1 MTEKQHKVSVKT
13 SDWFKYLL
21 AFGVVVLIS
30 VLCRPEVN
38 ESFDIGDIWTNETV
52 VLHSDLVVQKPVPR
66 SRVIVSSSESR
77 QNILNA
83 IDNIVKSLPD
93 GIDSTGKYEGL
104 KLEFGRYYGKGVFDK
119 SVQSSVAKKSV
130 FILKSESV
138 EQKDLE
144 ADYYSIAKVSG
155 EIKTWV
161 KSNMPDKVK
170 QIDQLLE
177 THLKPS
183 ISITDYIPES
193 FADQLKEPS
202 TINKGTT
209 IISTG
214 DVITAEKYDLLQ
226 QSATMREGFSF
237 DGFSFVSFIGYLILI
252 FLIIGAL
259 LVYLQ
264 FTYPQVWEKTNSF
277 AFIMMFPAVISLL
290 VYFLEGNGMS
300 SYLIPFCVV
309 PIIIKNFFDDR
320 LALFVHVVVVLIAS
334 FMSILDYAF
343 TFIEILAGI
352 VTVLI
357 VSETRYWN
365 VFFRD
370 ISIIFGTYILGY
382 LGLSLI
388 HLESFDAMNWRP
400 FVGVIVST
408 LLTLLAYPF
417 IPMIEKI
424 FGFTSSI
431 RLAELTDMNNPLIKQ
446 LSINAPG
453 TLQHSLQVSNLAE
466 AATEEIGG
474 NSLLV
479 KAAALYHDIG
489 KLDDPEAY
497 IENVKNYNPHDTM
510 SNFES
515 ARKIIDHVIKGEEM
529 AKKAKL
535 PKQIIDFIT
544 THHGDTRVEYFYRNQ
559 LKAEPDKEFDE
570 SLFRYPGPKPQTKEQ
585 TILMI
590 ADSLE
595 AASKSLKN
603 PTGKDID
610 ELVDG
615 IVKYK
620 IEQGQ
625 LDDSEL
631 NFNELEK
638 CTNVFKTLLRS
649 INHVRVEYPKEAET
663 MADTT
668 AS

>member
-1 MTEKQHKVSVKT
+1 MTDKQHKVSIKS
-13 SDWFKYLL
+13 SDWIKYLM

-30 VLCRPEVN
+30 ILCRPQADEN
-38 ESFDIGDIWTNETV
+38 FDIGDIWENETV
-52 VLHSDLVVQKPVPR
+52 VLNNDLILQKEIPKKRIIVASSDAKQDILQGISGVVKTFP
-66 SRVIVSSSESR
+66 
-77 QNILNA
+77 N
-83 IDNIVKSLPD
+83 
-93 GIDSTGKYEGL
+93 GIDSTGKFDEL
-104 KLEFGRYYGKGVFDK
+104 TVEVERYYAKGIY
-119 SVQSSVAKKSV
+119 A
-130 FILKSESV
+130 ESLTASAT
-138 EQKDLE
+138 EGPLYLLR
-144 ADYYSIAKVSG
+144 ADGA
-155 EIKTWV
+155 EIKDITTDFYSQSEARNELNRWV
-161 KSNMPDKVK
+161 KDNLPAYQKPLAS
-170 QIDQLLE
+170 LLDAS
-177 THLKPS
+177 LKPS
-183 ISITDYIPES
+183 IDITDHIPES
-193 FADQLKEPS
+193 SKSKLTEPF
-202 TINKGTT
+202 TIEQGTT
-209 IISTG
+209 LISNG
-214 DVITAEKYDLLQ
+214 DLITSEKFDLLE
-226 QSATMREGFSF
+226 QSALMRESFSF
-237 DGFSFVSFIGYLILI
+237 DNFSFISFLGYLLLIL
-252 FLIIGAL
+252 LIIGAL

-264 FTYPQVWEKTNSF
+264 FTHPNVFEKINNL
-277 AFIMMFPAVISLL
+277 AFIMMFPAGISLL

-309 PIIIKNFFDDR
+309 PIIIKNFFDER
-320 LALFVHVVVVLIAS
+320 LALFVHIVVVLIAS
-334 FMSILDYAF
+334 FMSVLDYEF

-352 VTVLI
+352 VTVLL
-357 VSETRYWN
+357 VSETRHWN

-370 ISIIFGTYILGY
+370 ILIIFATYILGY

-388 HLESFDAMNWRP
+388 RAESFASIDWNP
-400 FVGVIVST
+400 FVYFVVST
-408 LLTLLAYPF
+408 ILTLLAYPF
-417 IPMIEKI
+417 IPLIEKI

-431 RLAELTDMNNPLIKQ
+431 RLVELTDMNNPLIKQ
-446 LSINAPG
+446 LSINAQG

-466 AATEEIGG
+466 AATEKIGG

-497 IENVKNYNPHDTM
+497 IENSTDYNPHDTM

-535 PKQIIDFIT
+535 PKVIIDFIM
-544 THHGDTRVEYFYRNQ
+544 THHGTTRVEYFYRNQ

-603 PTGKDID
+603 PTGQDID
-610 ELVDG
+610 KLVDG

-631 NFNELEK
+631 NFNELEQ
-638 CTNVFKTLLRS
+638 CTDVFKSLLRS
-649 INHVRVEYPKEAET
+649 INHVRVEYPKEVEAPKE
-663 MADTT
+663 
-668 AS
+668 

>member
-1 MTEKQHKVSVKT
+1 MNEKQQKVSVRG
-13 SDWFKYLL
+13 SDWLKYLL

-30 VLCRPEVN
+30 VLCRPRVD
-38 ESFDIGDIWTNETV
+38 ESFDIGDIWGNETV
-52 VLHSDLVVQKPVPR
+52 VLNNDLVVQKPVPR
-66 SRVIVSSSESR
+66 SRVIVSSSEAR
-77 QNILNA
+77 QNILIA
-83 IDNIVKSLPD
+83 VDDIVKSLPN
-93 GIDSTGKYEGL
+93 GIDSSGKYDGL
-104 KLEFGRYYGKGVFDK
+104 KLELGRYYGKGVFDD
-119 SVQSSVAKKSV
+119 SVQKSAGGQSV
-130 FILKSESV
+130 FLLKAESV

-144 ADYYSIAKVSG
+144 ADFYSIAKVNG

-161 KSNMPDKVK
+161 KNNMPDNAR
-170 QIDQLLE
+170 QIGKLLE
-177 THLKPS
+177 TTLKPS
-183 ISITDYIPES
+183 IHVTDYIPES
-193 FADQLKEPS
+193 LADQLKEPS
-202 TINKGTT
+202 TIEKGTN

-214 DVITAEKYDLLQ
+214 DVISAEKFDLLQ
-226 QSATMREGFSF
+226 QSSTMREGFSF
-237 DGFSFVSFIGYLILI
+237 DNFSFVSFIGYLILI
-252 FLIIGAL
+252 CLIIGAL

-264 FTYPQVWEKTNSF
+264 FNHPKVWEKTNSL
-277 AFIMMFPAVISLL
+277 AFVMMFPALISLL
-290 VYFLEGNGMS
+290 VYFLEANGLS

-309 PIIIKNFFDDR
+309 PIIIKNFFDER
-320 LALFVHVVVVLIAS
+320 LALFVHIVVVLIAS
-334 FMSILDYAF
+334 FMSVLEYEF

-352 VTVLI
+352 VTVLL

-370 ISIIFGTYILGY
+370 IFIIFGTYILGY
-382 LGLSLI
+382 LGLALI
-388 HLESFDAMNWRP
+388 HLESFDSLDWGP
-400 FVGVIVST
+400 FMYFVVSII
-408 LLTLLAYPF
+408 LTLLAYPF

-431 RLAELTDMNNPLIKQ
+431 RLAELTDMNNPLIKE
-446 LSINAPG
+446 LSINAQG

-497 IENVKNYNPHDTM
+497 IENATDYNPHDDLT
-510 SNFES
+510 NFES
-515 ARKIIDHVIKGEEM
+515 ARKIINHVIKGEEM

-535 PKQIIDFIT
+535 PKEIIDFIT
-544 THHGDTRVEYFYRNQ
+544 THHGTTRVEYFYRNQ
-559 LKAEPDKEFDE
+559 LKSQPDKEFDE
-570 SLFRYPGPKPQTKEQ
+570 SLFKYPGPKPQTKEQ

-603 PTGKDID
+603 PTGRDID

-625 LDDSEL
+625 LDDSKL
-631 NFNELEK
+631 NFDELEK
-638 CTNVFKTLLRS
+638 CTAVFKSLLRS
-649 INHVRVEYPKEAET
+649 INHVRVEYPKEVET
-663 MADTT
+663 PL
-668 AS
+668 

>member
-1 MTEKQHKVSVKT
+1 MTEKQQKVSVKS
-13 SDWFKYLL
+13 SDWLKYLM

-30 VLCRPEVN
+30 ILCRPQVD
-38 ESFDIGDIWTNETV
+38 ESFEIGDVWGNETV
-52 VLHSDLVVQKPVPR
+52 SLNNDLVIQKAIPK
-66 SRVIVSSSESR
+66 SRVVISSTETRQKILGAVDNIVASLPNGVDTTGKYSGLKNEIARYYSKGVFGDEVENSANGNSVFLLSSESV
-77 QNILNA
+77 
-83 IDNIVKSLPD
+83 D
-93 GIDSTGKYEGL
+93 
-104 KLEFGRYYGKGVFDK
+104 
-119 SVQSSVAKKSV
+119 
-130 FILKSESV
+130 
-138 EQKDLE
+138 QKDLGT
-144 ADYYSIAKVSG
+144 DYYSLAQARG
-155 EIKTWV
+155 EINSWV
-161 KSNMPDKVK
+161 THNMPERKT
-170 QIDQLLE
+170 QITTLLRDN
-177 THLKPS
+177 LKPS
-183 ISITDYIPES
+183 ITLTDYIPES
-193 FADQLKEPS
+193 MTDLLKEPA
-202 TINKGTT
+202 TLPKETT

-214 DVITAEKYDLLQ
+214 DVISAEKYDLLQ
-226 QSATMREGFSF
+226 QSSKMREGFSF
-237 DGFSFVSFIGYLILI
+237 DNFSFVSFIGYLILI

-259 LVYLQ
+259 LLYLQ
-264 FTYPQVWEKTNSF
+264 FNHPKIWSKTNNL
-277 AFIMMFPAVISLL
+277 AFVMMFPALISLL
-290 VYFLEGNGMS
+290 VYFLEANGMS

-309 PIIIKNFFDDR
+309 PIIIKNFFDER
-320 LALFVHVVVVLIAS
+320 LALFVHIVVVLIAS
-334 FMSILDYAF
+334 FMSVLDYEF

-352 VTVLI
+352 VTVLL

-370 ISIIFGTYILGY
+370 ILIIFATYILGY
-382 LGLSLI
+382 LGLTLI
-388 HLESFDAMNWRP
+388 HLESFDAMDWQP
-400 FVGVIVST
+400 FVAFIVST
-408 LLTLLAYPF
+408 ILTLLAYPF

-446 LSINAPG
+446 LSINAQG

-497 IENVKNYNPHDTM
+497 IENVKDYNPHDHL

-515 ARKIIDHVIKGEEM
+515 ARKIINHVIKGEEM

-535 PKQIIDFIT
+535 PKEIIDFIT
-544 THHGDTRVEYFYRNQ
+544 THHGTTRVEYFYRNQ
-559 LKAEPDKEFDE
+559 LKVEPDKEFDE
-570 SLFRYPGPKPQTKEQ
+570 SIFRYPGPKPRTKEQ

-603 PTGKDID
+603 PTGQDID
-610 ELVDG
+610 QLVDN

-638 CTNVFKTLLRS
+638 CTAVFKTLLRS
-649 INHVRVEYPKEAET
+649 INHVRVEYPKEVKE
-663 MADTT
+663 D
-668 AS
+668 SV